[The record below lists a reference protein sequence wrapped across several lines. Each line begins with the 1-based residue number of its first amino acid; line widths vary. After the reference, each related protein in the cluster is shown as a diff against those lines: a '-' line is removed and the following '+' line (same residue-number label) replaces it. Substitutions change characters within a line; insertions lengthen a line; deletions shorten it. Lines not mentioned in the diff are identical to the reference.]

1 MANLSDLRKEV
12 KLHANNCPDITI
24 DYALIRALRTFC
36 RESRY
41 YQATIY
47 IDQTAATTNYNIV
60 PADNSEVHELES
72 VELTSN
78 NKLYPLTQEEASRSD
93 GSVTGFYFYPPNVL
107 SIYPQPTT
115 TVVNGIEV
123 RAVLIP
129 PENTTTLPDSIYRNF
144 KETIVSGALAYI
156 LSMQNEAWSNEKLA
170 AYKNQEFVIGM
181 FNAKGQTMR
190 DFRAGG
196 IKIKT
201 RPFLI

>member
-24 DYALIRALRTFC
+24 DYALIRALRNFC

-41 YQATIY
+41 YRTTINVNQVSGTSSY
-47 IDQTAATTNYNIV
+47 TIV
-60 PADNSEVHELES
+60 PVDGSEVIDVEYVELEN
-72 VELTSN
+72 N
-78 NKLYPLTQEEASRSD
+78 NKLYPLTEEEASRTD

-107 SIYPQPTT
+107 SVYPQPTENVT
-115 TVVNGIEV
+115 NGIEI
-123 RAVLIP
+123 RAVLMP
-129 PENTTTLPDSIYRNF
+129 PESTTTIPDAVYRNF
-144 KETIVSGALAYI
+144 KETIVSGALSYI

-170 AYKNQEFVIGM
+170 SFKTQEFIIGT
-181 FNAKGQTMR
+181 FNAKGQVMR
-190 DFRAGG
+190 DFRPGG